1 MREDRHWEYD
11 DEPNYIKV
19 TPYERI
25 RSEQK
30 VVDDIEV
37 DDGDEDGDIRTVLV
51 HYHYTELSSSCS
63 RMEPDEPASVEIIS
77 IIELLAIP
85 EVTVGV
91 LLYQGEYSVGRT
103 LYALDG
109 TDLIP
114 DKAFKDLE
122 QYLLEGGI

>member
-1 MREDRHWEYD
+1 MNEDRHEH
-11 DEPNYIKV
+11 EPDYVKY

-25 RSEQK
+25 QTVQK
-30 VVDDIEV
+30 IVEDLEV
-37 DDGDEDGDIRTVLV
+37 DDVDEDGDIRTALV
-51 HYHYTELSSSCS
+51 HYHYTEEIVS
-63 RMEPDEPASVEIIS
+63 RDYMQPNDPASVEIIS

-85 EVTVGV
+85 EDTIGV

-122 QYLLEGGI
+122 LHLLEGGI

>member
-1 MREDRHWEYD
+1 MREDRHWEHD
-11 DEPNYIKV
+11 DEPDYIKV

-25 RSEQK
+25 QSIQK

-37 DDGDEDGDIRTVLV
+37 DDVDEDPDIRTVLV
-51 HYHYTELSSSCS
+51 HYHYSEEIAGDYTQPS
-63 RMEPDEPASVEIIS
+63 DPASVEIIS
-77 IIELLAIP
+77 ILELLPIP
-85 EVTVGV
+85 EDLIGV
-91 LLYQGEYSVGRT
+91 LLYQGEYSLGRT

-122 QYLLEGGI
+122 QHLLEEGI

>member
-1 MREDRHWEYD
+1 MREDKHEH
-11 DEPNYIKV
+11 EPDYVKV

-25 RSEQK
+25 QSIQK

-37 DDGDEDGDIRTVLV
+37 DDVDEDPDIRTVLV
-51 HYHYTELSSSCS
+51 HYHYSEEIAGDYMQPS
-63 RMEPDEPASVEIIS
+63 DPASVEIIS
-77 IIELLAIP
+77 ILELLPIP
-85 EVTVGV
+85 EDLIGV
-91 LLYQGEYSVGRT
+91 LLYQGEYSLGRT

-122 QYLLEGGI
+122 QYLVEEGI

>member
-1 MREDRHWEYD
+1 MREDRYEH
-11 DEPNYIKV
+11 EPDYVKY

-25 RSEQK
+25 QSIQK

-37 DDGDEDGDIRTVLV
+37 DDVDEEADIRTVLV
-51 HYHYTELSSSCS
+51 HYYYNEEIPGDYTQPS
-63 RMEPDEPASVEIIS
+63 DPASVEIIS
-77 IIELLAIP
+77 ILELLPIP
-85 EVTVGV
+85 EDLIGV

-122 QYLLEGGI
+122 LHLLEGGI